1 MQKGSTKRF
10 KKIQQKGKFKKSKK
24 AKIKKVDFSVIDE
37 CRTQAA
43 PGSIKQAAPISSKDV
58 Q

>member
-1 MQKGSTKRF
+1 MQLVKLQQKTML
-10 KKIQQKGKFKKSKK
+10 QQKGKFKKSKK
-24 AKIKKVDFSVIDE
+24 AKIKKVNFSVIDE

-43 PGSIKQAAPISSKDV
+43 PSSSKQNQASSSNDV